1 MPEPDATDAVRLF
14 QRETDNWPA
23 ETPGT
28 VSRDPRRGPH
38 RLDFTR
44 QPPDNVPLTFKEFVG
59 LPAVELSL
67 EALSR
72 RTGRA
77 TEVLSG
83 PRSAGAVFDAGAL
96 ARVLAFS
103 AGITR
108 VLESPRGKRYFRA
121 ASSAHSYPDVYVVCG
136 DLDDVPAGVYY
147 FHGLHLRLD
156 RLREGDFRAVLAHAA
171 VDESIMRRAATVAVV
186 GVPWRAAW
194 RYAERALRHVYWDTG
209 GLLANMVAV
218 ADADG
223 IEARIALGFIDA
235 DVAALVG
242 VDGVNQFPVALAT
255 FGPEAG
261 SAVTIP
267 DVRPLA
273 IGHPAISTGQ
283 PIEFPL
289 ITAAHRSGDL
299 RDNGSVAAWRAS
311 RSRAAVGSLVMTV
324 APPPGHQRSIEDVIL
339 HRGSTR
345 RMLPDAIPTAAL
357 DWALAVA
364 VRPAPGDWVDDGR
377 TLLEHVALVHAVA
390 GRQPGLYRLDAD
402 GLRLDREGD
411 FREDGRHVSLD
422 QAQGGDGAYTT
433 FHFADLERVVA
444 ALGPR
449 GYRASQV
456 EGGYVLERLHLAAFA
471 VGVGATGLTFFD
483 EAVSTLCGTP
493 ASVMTEVAVGMPA
506 YRATRGALGDEAPT
520 IAGRAFDLYV
530 ERDKELQEARALRS
544 GDTPTRSSAS

>member
-1 MPEPDATDAVRLF
+1 VPELDAIDATRLF
-14 QRETDNWPA
+14 HRETDNWPG

-28 VSRDPRRGPH
+28 VSRDPLRGPH

-59 LPAVELSL
+59 LPSVELSV

-77 TEVLSG
+77 TEVLARPQSG
-83 PRSAGAVFDAGAL
+83 DAMFDAGAL

-121 ASSAHSYPDVYVVCG
+121 ASSAHSYPDLYVVCG
-136 DLDDVPAGVYY
+136 DLDGVPAGVYY

-156 RLREGDFRAVLAHAA
+156 RLRTGDFRAVLAHAA
-171 VDESIMRRAATVAVV
+171 ADESITRRAATVVVV

-218 ADADG
+218 AEADG

-235 DVAALVG
+235 DVKALVG

-255 FGPEAG
+255 FGRAAG
-261 SAVTIP
+261 SSGTMPA
-267 DVRPLA
+267 VRPLEIA
-273 IGHPAISTGQ
+273 DPAISTAG

-299 RDNGSVAAWRAS
+299 RDDGSVAAWRAS
-311 RSRAAVGSLVMTV
+311 RSRAAAGSVVIRV
-324 APPPGHQRSIEDVIL
+324 APPSGHQRSIEDVIL

-345 RMLPDAIPTAAL
+345 RMLPDAVPAAAL

-377 TLLEHVALVHAVA
+377 TLLEHVVLVHAVD
-390 GRQPGLYRLDAD
+390 GRQPGLYRLDAV

-433 FHFADLERVVA
+433 FHLADLGRVIA

-471 VGVGATGLTFFD
+471 AGVGATGLTFFD
-483 EAVSTLCGTP
+483 EAVSTLCGTS

-506 YRATRGALGDEAPT
+506 YRATRGALGEEAPT

-530 ERDKELQEARALRS
+530 ERDKELQEARTVRS
-544 GDTPTRSSAS
+544 GNTPPRSSAS

>member
-1 MPEPDATDAVRLF
+1 MPEPDATDATLLF
-14 QRETDNWPA
+14 HRETANWPT

-28 VSRDPRRGPH
+28 VSRDPRRGQH

-44 QPPDNVPLTFKEFVG
+44 QPPGNLPLTFKEFVG
-59 LPAVELSL
+59 LPAIDLPL
-67 EALSR
+67 DALSR
-72 RTGRA
+72 RTRRA
-77 TEVLSG
+77 TEVLSRPG
-83 PRSAGAVFDAGAL
+83 STGAVFDVGAL
-96 ARVLAFS
+96 GRVLAFS

-136 DLDDVPAGVYY
+136 DLDGLPAGVYY

-156 RLREGDFRAVLAHAA
+156 RLREGDFRAVLAQAA
-171 VDESIMRRAATVAVV
+171 ADESIARRAATVVIV

-209 GLLANMVAV
+209 GLLANMVSV

-223 IEARIALGFIDA
+223 IEARIALGFVDA

-242 VDGVNQFPVALAT
+242 VDGVGQFPVALAT
-255 FGPEAG
+255 FGPEG
-261 SAVTIP
+261 RPPGTIP
-267 DVRPLA
+267 DVRPLGIA
-273 IGHPAISTGQ
+273 DPAISTGE

-289 ITAAHRSGDL
+289 ITDAHRSGDL
-299 RDNGSVAAWRAS
+299 RDHRSVDSWRAS
-311 RSRAAVGSLVMTV
+311 RSCAAAGSLVMTV
-324 APPPGHQRSIEDVIL
+324 APPSGHQRSIEDVIL

-345 RMLPDAIPTAAL
+345 RMLPDAIPALAL

-377 TLLEHVALVHAVA
+377 TLLEHVALVHAVT
-390 GRQPGLYRLDAD
+390 GWQPGRYRLDVD
-402 GLRLDREGD
+402 GLRLDRQGD

-433 FHFADLERVVA
+433 FHFADLERVVD

-493 ASVMTEVAVGMPA
+493 ASVMTEVAVGKSA
-506 YRATRGALGDEAPT
+506 YHSKRGALGEEAPT
-520 IAGRAFDLYV
+520 IAGRAFDLYM
-530 ERDKELQEARALRS
+530 ERMKELQDARARPS
-544 GDTPTRSSAS
+544 VDAPPPT